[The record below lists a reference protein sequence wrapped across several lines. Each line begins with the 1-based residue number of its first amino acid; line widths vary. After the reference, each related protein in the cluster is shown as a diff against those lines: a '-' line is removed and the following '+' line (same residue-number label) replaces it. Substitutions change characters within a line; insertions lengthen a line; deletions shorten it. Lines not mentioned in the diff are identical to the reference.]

1 MLTTVFVYCLTVT
14 SHPPWKLSDSIPTE
28 TNKINKDLS
37 WLNKAVDDSQVL
49 GTEGE
54 GLLFGEPQ
62 IFACHFHKSYL
73 TESSQLLY
81 RNDIFHVHFTDG
93 GIEA

>member
-1 MLTTVFVYCLTVT
+1 M
-14 SHPPWKLSDSIPTE
+14 D
-28 TNKINKDLS
+28 
-37 WLNKAVDDSQVL
+37 ASQVL
-49 GTEGE
+49 GTEGK

-73 TESSQLLY
+73 TESSQLPY
-81 RNDIFHVHFTDG
+81 RNDIFHAHFTDG